1 MLRNFLFILIFLG
14 FNTLADEIKL
24 PNWGTERVIDSARLL
39 TKNEYQALNEQL
51 INFENERGDGSQFLL
66 YILPTTGSESIEQFS
81 NRAFNHWGIGHKE
94 KNNGLL
100 LVVAINDHRVRFEV
114 GYGYEGVFSDVIA
127 GRIIRNYITPNFR
140 SENYYLGIKSGIEAA
155 IQIASGE
162 PIENIESTNNVLF
175 LKVLQMP
182 FVGVYLAI
190 FILSYMYNLV
200 FGTRLRKIKINKD
213 IKKAKEN
220 KISSKKSNKP
230 RGHKIKRKTL
240 MRLND
245 FLQYKYFFPTFSNMA
260 PMMIV
265 LTLLV
270 IFFVQV
276 AYDGEVT
283 PITVMAMVF
292 LDSFF

>member
-114 GYGYEGVFSDVIA
+114 GYGYEGHVF
-127 GRIIRNYITPNFR
+127 
-140 SENYYLGIKSGIEAA
+140 
-155 IQIASGE
+155 
-162 PIENIESTNNVLF
+162 
-175 LKVLQMP
+175 
-182 FVGVYLAI
+182 
-190 FILSYMYNLV
+190 NLV
-200 FGTRLRKIKINKD
+200 
-213 IKKAKEN
+213 
-220 KISSKKSNKP
+220 SN
-230 RGHKIKRKTL
+230 L
-240 MRLND
+240 
-245 FLQYKYFFPTFSNMA
+245 
-260 PMMIV
+260 
-265 LTLLV
+265 
-270 IFFVQV
+270 
-276 AYDGEVT
+276 
-283 PITVMAMVF
+283 
-292 LDSFF
+292 